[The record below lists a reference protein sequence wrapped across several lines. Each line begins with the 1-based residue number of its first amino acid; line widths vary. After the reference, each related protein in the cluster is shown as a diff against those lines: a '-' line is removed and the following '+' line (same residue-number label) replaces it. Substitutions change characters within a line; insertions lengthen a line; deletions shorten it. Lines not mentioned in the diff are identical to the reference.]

1 VFGAGGP
8 PPPGLDPHQL
18 SARGTQVGMLARKI
32 ATAEG
37 WPRQAISDAFFA
49 GLLHEVAL
57 PVLAGTH
64 PGAWADLRHAAATH
78 PGPDVERQLEV
89 EHFGCATT
97 EASAYL
103 LGLWG
108 FSEPVVE
115 AIATQPSAPDD
126 PAALPAAL
134 LLGYTRRQVLF
145 PDSPPATCQA
155 GYLTPDRL
163 GSWQQIAGVTV
174 VEPVDV

>member
-1 VFGAGGP
+1 
-8 PPPGLDPHQL
+8 
-18 SARGTQVGMLARKI
+18 MLARKI

-37 WPRQAISDAFFA
+37 WPGQAISDVFFA

-64 PGAWADLRHAAATH
+64 PGAWAALRQAAAAH
-78 PGPDVERQLEV
+78 LGPEVERQLEV

-115 AIATQPSAPDD
+115 AIAAQPSTPDD

-134 LLGYTRRQVLF
+134 LIGYARGHVLF
-145 PDSPPATCQA
+145 PTTPPATYQA

-163 GSWQQIAGVTV
+163 VSWQQIT
-174 VEPVDV
+174 D